1 MSGRRLIV
9 PLSSHQSYE
18 RVHETWLVYI
28 AILVVSAGF
37 MVYGLW
43 KLIHELHLGYIHI
56 VTGVLSFTSSVLRDT
71 LVECDA
77 IPRTSSGCGTRK

>member
-37 MVYGLW
+37 MAYGLW
-43 KLIHELHLGYIHI
+43 KLVHELHLGYVHV
-56 VTGVLSFTSSVLRDT
+56 VTGVLSFASSVLRDT

-77 IPRTSSGCGTRK
+77 IPRTSSS